1 MSVFWIVAVCVA
13 AVLVAAAVILCAVF
27 AGKKRDDAP
36 PEGGKGKSYGG
47 TAPAV
52 RLPKTQKEVRAEIR
66 GEQGERAVSQVIG
79 RTELGKQYVL
89 NGYITAD
96 RESGMTSQIDHIVI
110 NRNGV
115 HVIETKNYSGRI
127 YGSDGD
133 SMWTQTF
140 SVRSRG
146 RYGRPVWR
154 TRKKSV
160 RNPVKQNGTHVYRVR
175 QIVQGNMPVHS
186 VVVLVRG
193 NTQFI
198 DSEHVFALS
207 ELRGYLNRVP
217 ARAVSVPMMEKAYD
231 LLRAGEAKGVTAEDH
246 RRNIEEQQYRIRHNI
261 CPRCGGRLVM
271 KDGRYGRF
279 CACENYP
286 KCTFTKDAGRDSA

>member
-1 MSVFWIVAVCVA
+1 MNVYWVVTLCVA
-13 AVLVAAAVILCAVF
+13 AVLIAAAVIVAAVF
-27 AGKKRDDAP
+27 AGKKRGEP
-36 PEGGKGKSYGG
+36 PSGGGEKSYGG
-47 TAPAV
+47 ASPAPP
-52 RLPKTQKEVRAEIR
+52 RLKTRREIRAEIR
-66 GEQGERAVSQVIG
+66 GEQGELAVRRVIG
-79 RTELGKQYVL
+79 RTEPGRQYVI

-115 HVIETKNYSGRI
+115 HVIETKNYSGNI

-133 SMWTQTF
+133 SEWTQTV

-154 TRKKSV
+154 TRRKSV

-193 NTQFI
+193 NTRHI
-198 DSEHVFALS
+198 DSKHVFALS
-207 ELRGYLNRVP
+207 ELEGYLGRVP
-217 ARAVSVPMMEKAYD
+217 ARPVSAAMMEKAYS
-231 LLRAGEAKGVTAEDH
+231 LLRENEAKGVTAEDH

-261 CPRCGGRLVM
+261 CPRCGGRLVLR
-271 KDGRYGRF
+271 DGRFGRF
-279 CACENYP
+279 YACENYP
-286 KCTFTKDAGRDSA
+286 RCTFTKDAGRHSA